1 MKQEITPKSGTSGKT
16 MKNKLLNLKYK
27 FFKPKLKAEYQFGSP
42 IVALD
47 TYEGLLVVA
56 TKLDI
61 YVSEDVINYVRSQK

>member
-1 MKQEITPKSGTSGKT
+1 MKQEITPKSGTSGK
-16 MKNKLLNLKYK
+16 MNKLLSLKYK

-42 IVALD
+42 IVALY

-61 YVSEDVINYVRSQK
+61 YVSEDGINYVRTQK